1 MKINPIQSNF
11 TAGEFS
17 PRLYGRSDTEKY
29 KAAVRLMRNFVPYP
43 HGSTA
48 RRPGL
53 KYIANTKAHSSFSRL
68 ISFELDGTVYLLEIA
83 HLAIRVYLNG
93 SYQTEIAAPWTSAET
108 LVLSFVQTDQGMYFA
123 HLNHAPRKLVLSGVT
138 WTLSTPTMTAAAWT
152 NFPQV
157 VGCYQQRLWF
167 SNSPGKPQTLWG
179 SKTSQFENF
188 TTGPNDADAVEY
200 IVASDQAQP
209 VRWLVGGSSLMAGGD
224 NGVFSI
230 SGNGNPLTPSNVQIT
245 RESAFGCTS
254 VRPVMLGTEWIH
266 AQRGNNRIRAL
277 QFDYT
282 KSGLSSTEVSLTAQ
296 HLLAG
301 GIVDVAA
308 VITPDT
314 AFLATLADGT
324 MAWCTHMGVGDS
336 SGWALFTTDGAF
348 ETVATVQEGDETAI
362 YVVVRRTIG
371 GATYRTIER
380 FNDAAWLDSWSVHTN
395 VSTITGLSRLEGKS
409 VRVLADGAPLPSQ
422 TVTGGTITLP
432 KTYTTVYVGL
442 AYNSILETL
451 PFEGGNPA
459 GTSRIQHKHYP
470 EIWIKLEDS
479 AAPIINGDRPPTQQT
494 LTPMGTAQPLISV
507 VRVHDL
513 GWNRDGMVRIEQAEP
528 LPCMV
533 LAIYSTME
541 TGEK

>member
-11 TAGEFS
+11 AAGEFS

-53 KYIANTKAHSSFSRL
+53 KYIANTKAHDSFSRM
-68 ISFELDGTVYLLEIA
+68 IAFERDGTVYLLEIA
-83 HLAIRVYLNG
+83 HMAIRVYLNG
-93 SYQTEIAAPWTSAET
+93 GYLAEIAAPWASSET
-108 LVLSFVQTDQGMYFA
+108 LVVSYVQTDQGMYFA
-123 HLNHAPRKLVLSGVT
+123 HLNHAPRKLVFNGST
-138 WTLSTPTMTAAAWT
+138 WTLSSPTFTAAAWS
-152 NFPQV
+152 NYPQV
-157 VGCYQQRLWF
+157 VGFYQQRLWF
-167 SNSPGKPQTLWG
+167 ANSPGKPQTIWG
-179 SKTSQFENF
+179 SKTSQFEDF
-188 TTGPNDADAVEY
+188 TIGPNDADAVEY

-209 VRWLVGGSSLMAGGD
+209 IRWLVGGFSLMAGGD
-224 NGVFSI
+224 NGVFTI
-230 SGNGNPLTPSNVQIT
+230 TGGQNPLTPSNVQIT

-277 QFDYT
+277 KYDYARA
-282 KSGLSSTEVSLTAQ
+282 GLSSDEVSLTAQ
-296 HLLAG
+296 HLLTG
-301 GIVDVAA
+301 GIVDMAA
-308 VITPDT
+308 TITPDT
-314 AFLATLADGT
+314 AFLSTLADGT
-324 MAWCTHMGVGDS
+324 LAWCTHLES
-336 SGWALFTTDGAF
+336 SGWALFSTDGAF
-348 ETVATVQEGDETAI
+348 ETVAAVQEGDHTAV
-362 YVVVRRTIG
+362 YVVVRRTIS
-371 GATYRTIER
+371 GADYRTIER
-380 FNDAAWLDSWSVHTN
+380 FDDAAWLDSWSVHSS
-395 VSTITGLSRLEGKS
+395 VSSVSGLGRLEGKS
-409 VRVLADGAPLPSQ
+409 VRVLADGAPLPAM
-422 TVTGGTITLP
+422 TVTGGAIILP
-432 KTYTTVYVGL
+432 KTYATVYVGL
-442 AYNSILETL
+442 AYNSVLETL

-470 EIWIKLEDS
+470 EIWIKLESS

-513 GWNRDGMVRIEQAEP
+513 GWSRDGMIRIEQAEP